1 LITPETYNLCEKEP
15 SSISKKNLIHVTRI
29 LQILANRANLEKE
42 SFMKDT
48 FMIPFLDFMK
58 ENNEKFNNFLDF
70 ISNIE
75 NYEIKNID
83 LKVKLDDDKIK
94 RSFLTMENLFLNS
107 LLEEGC
113 DLNYLNIFQSLKKLI
128 K

>member
-1 LITPETYNLCEKEP
+1 
-15 SSISKKNLIHVTRI
+15 
-29 LQILANRANLEKE
+29 LANRANLEKE